1 MEIHD
6 YTTSGGKDLI
16 IEYIEN
22 LPIAAQV
29 EIYSVR
35 ELIQNKGIE
44 AFTDYLVTRPL
55 YKKLWEIKVSQE
67 RIMYVIR
74 DKNAVYFLHIC
85 KKAERKNKNW
95 KRLSNEQSL
104 CSCYRRTVLWA
115 KLRLT

>member
-22 LPIAAQV
+22 LPTAAQV
-29 EIYSVR
+29 EIYSIR

-85 KKAERKNKNW
+85 KKQKGRAEKQELEKAKQRAK
-95 KRLSNEQSL
+95 SL
-104 CSCYRRTVLWA
+104 
-115 KLRLT
+115 KLL